1 MPTARLSVVGHH
13 CSRLPALAPPGSP
26 LVAHLLRRRAPPSSI
41 SSSCATCRVPH
52 CIVQLLA
59 TGHDPPHPHARA
71 TRLWSGLPGVHN
83 VHTPSSAIP
92 SFWSALRHWLRAM
105 ILLIL
110 TLVRHACGAAF
121 PESTTFTPPPQPY
134 LVFGLRSATA
144 HGLCTTGSTS
154 TRCRVSHQAL
164 GGGAGPMLGPPW
176 LQLAPRLHTW
186 PLLLCI
192 WETSNSPCV
201 L

>member
-92 SFWSALRHWLRAM
+92 SFWSALRHCTRAVHHWLNLDEVQSVTPGSGRGCRTYAGSTM
-105 ILLIL
+105 APAGTSAPYLALAAL
-110 TLVRHACGAAF
+110 HMGNVQQPVRPLDVRHGARV
-121 PESTTFTPPPQPY
+121 PSLPPLTIFSVLQP
-134 LVFGLRSATA
+134 
-144 HGLCTTGSTS
+144 
-154 TRCRVSHQAL
+154 
-164 GGGAGPMLGPPW
+164 
-176 LQLAPRLHTW
+176 
-186 PLLLCI
+186 
-192 WETSNSPCV
+192 
-201 L
+201 